1 MAVFIVRR
9 LFSLVI
15 TLLGGFAL
23 LFILFFALPGDPATK
38 IASNNGSKNASPQV
52 VANVEKRLGLDKP
65 IYEQFWNRLTDTVTL
80 SGESYTTREPVS
92 DMVKQ
97 RLPASL
103 RLAIFAMLIEASIGI
118 GSGVL
123 SARRRGSIADTI
135 TTFAAVIAG
144 AIPVFVLGYLITLV
158 TGVYAFEHH
167 WPEWARFPAIS
178 NNYDPSQWY
187 LFIIPNGTQFELLIQ
202 PAIVLASVST
212 AIVAR
217 LTRTTM
223 LEAQTADH
231 VRTARAKGLSDK
243 VVSRKHVLRNAL
255 IPVVTF
261 IGIDFGTIIGFA
273 ILTETVFQWPGL
285 GSKVARAAGQSDLPV
300 VLTLS
305 MVVML
310 MYGLANLA
318 VDISYAKLDPRIR
331 LSGAK

>member
-1 MAVFIVRR
+1 MAVFIIRR

-15 TLLGGFAL
+15 TLLGGFTL
-23 LFILFFALPGDPATK
+23 LFILFFALPSDPATK
-38 IASNNGSKNASPQV
+38 IASNGGSKNVPAEV
-52 VANVEKRLGLDKP
+52 VRNVEKRLGLDKP
-65 IYEQFWNRLTDTVTL
+65 VYEQYWNRLTDTVTL
-80 SGESYTTREPVS
+80 SGESYTTREPVA

-103 RLAIFAMLIEASIGI
+103 RLAIFAMMIEATIGI

-135 TTFAAVIAG
+135 TTIAAVVAG
-144 AIPVFVLGYLITLV
+144 AIPVFVLGYLLTLV
-158 TGVYAFEHH
+158 TGVYAFEHG
-167 WPEWARFPAIS
+167 WPEWARLPAIS
-178 NNYDPSQWY
+178 NNYDPDQWS
-187 LFIIPNGTQFELLIQ
+187 LFIIPNLDQLELLIQ
-202 PAIVLASVST
+202 PAVVLASVST

-217 LTRTTM
+217 LPRTTM

-231 VRTARAKGLSDK
+231 VRTARAKGLREK
-243 VVSRKHVLRNAL
+243 TVSRRHVLRNAL

-285 GSKVARAAGQSDLPV
+285 GSKVATAAGQSDLPV
-300 VLTLS
+300 VLALS

-310 MYGLANLA
+310 IYGLMNLV

-331 LSGAK
+331 LGGAK

>member
-9 LFSLVI
+9 LISLVVTLVGGF
-15 TLLGGFAL
+15 TLLFV
-23 LFILFFALPGDPATK
+23 LFFALPSDPARV
-38 IASNNGSKNASPQV
+38 ISGGNGRNPSEAVIKNT
-52 VANVEKRLGLDKP
+52 EKRLGLDKP
-65 IYEQFWNRLTDTVTL
+65 VLEQYWNSLRDTATL
-80 SGESYTTREPVS
+80 SGESFQTREPVIE
-92 DMVKQ
+92 MVKQ

-123 SARRRGSIADTI
+123 SARRRGSIADAI
-135 TTFAAVIAG
+135 TTSAAVVAG

-158 TGVYAFEHH
+158 TGVYAFEHG
-167 WPEWARFPAIS
+167 WPDWARFPAIS
-178 NNYDPSQWY
+178 NNYDPTQWY
-187 LFIIPNGTQFELLIQ
+187 LFIIPNGKQFELLIQ

-231 VRTARAKGLSDK
+231 VRTARAKGLSEK

-285 GSKVARAAGQSDLPV
+285 GSKVATAAGQSDLPV
-300 VLTLS
+300 VLALS

-310 MYGLANLA
+310 IYGLANLA

-331 LSGAK
+331 LAGAK

>member
-1 MAVFIVRR
+1 MAVFIIRR
-9 LFSLVI
+9 LFSLVV
-15 TLLGGFAL
+15 TLLGGFTL
-23 LFILFFALPGDPATK
+23 LFILFFALPSDPATK
-38 IASNNGSKNASPQV
+38 IASNGGSKNVPAEV
-52 VANVEKRLGLDKP
+52 VRNVEKRLGLDKP
-65 IYEQFWNRLTDTVTL
+65 VYEQYWNRLTDTVTL
-80 SGESYTTREPVS
+80 SGESYTTREPVA

-103 RLAIFAMLIEASIGI
+103 RLAIFAMMIEATIGI

-135 TTFAAVIAG
+135 TTIAAVVAG
-144 AIPVFVLGYLITLV
+144 AIPVFVLGYLLTLV
-158 TGVYAFEHH
+158 TGVYAFEHG
-167 WPEWARFPAIS
+167 WPEWARLPAIS
-178 NNYDPSQWY
+178 NNYDPDQWS
-187 LFIIPNGTQFELLIQ
+187 LFIIPNLDQLELLIQ
-202 PAIVLASVST
+202 PAVVLASVST

-231 VRTARAKGLSDK
+231 VRTARAKGLREK
-243 VVSRKHVLRNAL
+243 TVSRRHVLRNAL

-285 GSKVARAAGQSDLPV
+285 GSKVATAAGQSDLPV
-300 VLTLS
+300 VLALS

-310 MYGLANLA
+310 IYGLMNLV

-331 LSGAK
+331 LGGAK

>member
-187 LFIIPNGTQFELLIQ
+187 LFIIPNGKQFELLIQ

-285 GSKVARAAGQSDLPV
+285 GSKVATAAGQSDLPV
-300 VLTLS
+300 VLALS

-310 MYGLANLA
+310 IYGLANLA

-331 LSGAK
+331 LAGAK

>member
-9 LFSLVI
+9 LFSLAVTLI
-15 TLLGGFAL
+15 GGFTLLFL
-23 LFILFFALPGDPATK
+23 LFFTLPSDPARVISGGNGRNPSPAV
-38 IASNNGSKNASPQV
+38 IANT
-52 VANVEKRLGLDKP
+52 ERRLGLDKP
-65 IYEQFWNRLTDTVTL
+65 IYEQYWNRLTDTVTL
-80 SGESYTTREPVS
+80 SGISFQTREPVR
-92 DMVKQ
+92 DMVAE

-103 RLAIFAMLIEASIGI
+103 RLAVWAMLIEASVGV

-123 SARRRGSIADTI
+123 SARRRNSIADTV
-135 TTFAAVIAG
+135 TTTAAVVAG
-144 AIPVFVLGYLITLV
+144 AIPVFVLGYLLTLV
-158 TGVYAFEHH
+158 TGVYAFKHN
-167 WPEWARFPAIS
+167 WPEWAHFPTLS
-178 NNYDPSQWY
+178 TNYNADEWY
-187 LFIIPNGTQFELLIQ
+187 LFFIPNLKQLELLVQ
-202 PAIVLASVST
+202 PAIILASVST

-231 VRTARAKGLSDK
+231 VRTARAKGLTEK
-243 VVSRKHVLRNAL
+243 AISRRHVLRNAL

-261 IGIDFGTIIGFA
+261 IGIDFGTLIGFA

>member
-285 GSKVARAAGQSDLPV
+285 GSKVATAAGQSDLPV
-300 VLTLS
+300 VLALS

-310 MYGLANLA
+310 IYGLANLA

-331 LSGAK
+331 LAGAK

>member
-1 MAVFIVRR
+1 
-9 LFSLVI
+9 
-15 TLLGGFAL
+15 
-23 LFILFFALPGDPATK
+23 
-38 IASNNGSKNASPQV
+38 
-52 VANVEKRLGLDKP
+52 
-65 IYEQFWNRLTDTVTL
+65 
-80 SGESYTTREPVS
+80 
-92 DMVKQ
+92 MVKQ

-135 TTFAAVIAG
+135 TTSAAVVAG

-158 TGVYAFEHH
+158 TGVYAFEHD

-178 NNYDPSQWY
+178 NNYDPTQWY
-187 LFIIPNGTQFELLIQ
+187 LFIIPNGKQFELLIQ

-231 VRTARAKGLSDK
+231 VRTARAKGLSEK
-243 VVSRKHVLRNAL
+243 VVSRQHVLRNAL

-261 IGIDFGTIIGFA
+261 IGIDFGTLIGFA

-285 GSKVARAAGQSDLPV
+285 GSKVATAAGPV
-300 VLTLS
+300 RPARRP
-305 MVVML
+305 
-310 MYGLANLA
+310 GA
-318 VDISYAKLDPRIR
+318 VDGRHAHLRARQPGRRHQLRQARSADPTGRCEVTDDFEPR
-331 LSGAK
+331 SGEVPRDARGPPRRHRRSSDRASTPASPRSGHPARCSRTPGGGSAATSWRCSASSW

>member
-1 MAVFIVRR
+1 
-9 LFSLVI
+9 
-15 TLLGGFAL
+15 
-23 LFILFFALPGDPATK
+23 
-38 IASNNGSKNASPQV
+38 
-52 VANVEKRLGLDKP
+52 
-65 IYEQFWNRLTDTVTL
+65 
-80 SGESYTTREPVS
+80 
-92 DMVKQ
+92 
-97 RLPASL
+97 
-103 RLAIFAMLIEASIGI
+103 MLIEASIGI

-285 GSKVARAAGQSDLPV
+285 GSKVATAAGQSDLPV
-300 VLTLS
+300 VLALS

-310 MYGLANLA
+310 IYGLANLA

-331 LSGAK
+331 LAGAK

>member
-1 MAVFIVRR
+1 MAVFIARR
-9 LFSLVI
+9 LLSLVV
-15 TLLGGFAL
+15 TLLGGFTL
-23 LFILFFALPGDPATK
+23 LFILFFALPSDPASK
-38 IASNNGSKNASPQV
+38 IASNNGGKNPSPV
-52 VANVEKRLGLDKP
+52 VVHNIEKRLGLDKP
-65 IYEQFWNRLTDTVTL
+65 VYEQYWNRLTDTLTL
-80 SGESYTTREPVS
+80 RGESYVTREPVI
-92 DMVKQ
+92 DMVEQ

-103 RLAIFAMLIEASIGI
+103 RLAVFAMLIEATVGI

-123 SARRRGSIADTI
+123 SARRRGSIADTV
-135 TTFAAVIAG
+135 TTIAAVVAG

-158 TGVYAFEHH
+158 TGVYAYAHH
-167 WPEWARFPAIS
+167 WPDWARFPAIS
-178 NNYDPSQWY
+178 NDYNADNWY
-187 LFIIPNGTQFELLIQ
+187 LFIIPSLQQLKLLIQ

-231 VRTARAKGLSDK
+231 VRTARAKGLSEK
-243 VVSRKHVLRNAL
+243 IVSRRHVLRNAL
-255 IPVVTF
+255 IPVITF

-285 GSKVARAAGQSDLPV
+285 GSKVATAAGQSDLPV
-300 VLTLS
+300 VLSLS

-310 MYGLANLA
+310 IYGLANLA
-318 VDISYAKLDPRIR
+318 VDVSYAKLDPRIR